1 MRLNSPCCWAYTYD
15 WLTLSTAGSSCGF
28 GSVTVTAVR
37 SEFTVMAWRLS
48 AAKSTKAISV
58 PCPMN
63 SVSLPSRND
72 GIRLVR
78 LVRSTTTSNE
88 PLAAS

>member
-1 MRLNSPCCWAYTYD
+1 MAPL
-15 WLTLSTAGSSCGF
+15 LS
-28 GSVTVTAVR
+28 V
-37 SEFTVMAWRLS
+37 
-48 AAKSTKAISV
+48 AKSTNAISV